1 LFLLSI
7 ISFCATEVAVAAAR
21 EKGRFKKLKGMVRIQ
36 TWRWALG
43 LVLALCGAA
52 VWAQTVGYVVQ
63 LNGTLSVQRADG
75 STRILAQKSEVLRS
89 DTLTTQKDS
98 FASINFTDGSS
109 VTLRPNTTLKVEQ
122 YQFDK
127 DKPQADN
134 MGMRLLKG
142 GLRSVTGLIG
152 KRGNEDAYKIQT
164 NTATM
169 GIRGSS
175 GDTLDCSQGCDG
187 VTSKSGG
194 LPHGV
199 YHVTHTGIYI
209 MTTKGGSILIGPG
222 QFGFA
227 DDPGKP
233 PVLLGEDPGLGLDPF
248 PFSLGSYDP
257 VQECVVR

>member
-1 LFLLSI
+1 M
-7 ISFCATEVAVAAAR
+7 
-21 EKGRFKKLKGMVRIQ
+21 KGYSHIQ
-36 TWRWALG
+36 AWRWAF
-43 LVLALCGAA
+43 GATLLLWGVA

-75 STRILAQKSEVLRS
+75 STRILAQKSEVLLS

-98 FASINFTDGSS
+98 FATINFTDGSS
-109 VTLRPNTTLKVEQ
+109 ATLRPNTSMKLEQ

-134 MGMRLLKG
+134 LGMRLLKG

-152 KRGNEDAYKIQT
+152 KRGNQDAYKIQT
-164 NTATM
+164 SNSTL

-175 GDTLDCSQGCDG
+175 GDTLDCMQGCDG

-194 LPHGV
+194 LARGA
-199 YHVTHTGIYI
+199 YHATHTGIYI

-227 DDPGKP
+227 EDPDKA
-233 PVLLGEDPGLGLDPF
+233 PVLLEEDPGLGLDPF
-248 PFSLGSYDP
+248 PFTLGSFDP
-257 VQECVVR
+257 AQECVVR

>member
-1 LFLLSI
+1 MKGLTGIQAWRWVLGL
-7 ISFCATEVAVAAAR
+7 ALVLWGAVA
-21 EKGRFKKLKGMVRIQ
+21 
-36 TWRWALG
+36 
-43 LVLALCGAA
+43 
-52 VWAQTVGYVVQ
+52 WAQTVGYVVQ
-63 LNGTLSVQRADG
+63 LNGTLSAQRADG
-75 STRILAQKSEVLRS
+75 STQILAQKSAVAVN

-98 FASINFTDGSS
+98 FATINFTDGSS
-109 VTLRPNTTLKVEQ
+109 ATLRPNTSMKIEQ

-134 MGMRLLKG
+134 LGMRLLKG

-152 KRGNEDAYKIQT
+152 KRGNQDAYKIQT
-164 NTATM
+164 STATL

-175 GDTLDCSQGCDG
+175 GDTLDCMQGCDG

-194 LPHGV
+194 LARGV
-199 YHVTHTGIYI
+199 YHTTHTGIYI

-227 DDPGKP
+227 DDPDKP

-248 PFSLGSYDP
+248 PFTLGSFDP